1 MARFAR
7 CIPFLIAALGS
18 SPAICAPQGL
28 LNKTVTMSWSTS
40 GTATSADGGAKG
52 FTNINTRVVYVS
64 SAGRTFLRMQIRS
77 SGRKDA
83 ARGADK
89 GPGEGGSRGSVRL
102 EGNRLV
108 GTEAFASGA
117 RQYVATFDSG
127 FSSCTLSV
135 IDAKA
140 GSAKIQRRGPD
151 GVMYVVDSVS
161 TGSPTCSV
169 QSGNAFSGS

>member
-1 MARFAR
+1 MTRFAY
-7 CIPFLIAALGS
+7 CIPLLIAALEAT
-18 SPAICAPQGL
+18 PAICAPQGL
-28 LNKTVTMSWSTS
+28 LNKTITMSWSTS
-40 GTATSADGGAKG
+40 GTATRADGGTKG
-52 FTNINTRVVYVS
+52 FSNINTRVVYVS
-64 SAGRTFLRMQIRS
+64 SAGRTFLRIQIKS
-77 SGRKDA
+77 SGRKDS

-89 GPGEGGSRGSVRL
+89 GPGEGGSKGSVRL

-127 FSSCTLSV
+127 FSSCTLSI

-140 GSAKIQRRGPD
+140 GGAKIQRRGPD

-161 TGSPTCSV
+161 TGSPTCSI